1 MMGFLGP
8 NKYDCVWSH
17 TLHLRRR
24 YRGWC
29 PTGGWRRVPGRRV
42 LVLSANVQRKPPH
55 RGAGEPGAG
64 HTHTGRAPRLTRDE
78 HTVTDRESHDRTD
91 PLTNKLTTDPTRT
104 DRRTEKTRRPGH
116 TRTTRCQS
124 AATQKRRPQRTQPC
138 PLPLPE
144 HLPAYSPRLLEGG
157 RVPNTGVPVW
167 YRYSIGTPHRLAKN
181 DKNRSV
187 GRGVVVV
194 VSLAPPLLARH
205 GLRAPCPML
214 YCSRCRLGSQ
224 LPCTN

>member
-1 MMGFLGP
+1 MTVSGR
-8 NKYDCVWSH
+8 
-17 TLHLRRR
+17 TL
-24 YRGWC
+24 YIYVVG
-29 PTGGWRRVPGRRV
+29 TGTVAPDRRVASRTRPARSLR
-42 LVLSANVQRKPPH
+42 QRKH
-55 RGAGEPGAG
+55 RAHTGGAGEPGAG

-194 VSLAPPLLARH
+194 LSLAPPLLARH

>member
-1 MMGFLGP
+1 MNNRDTEYNRP
-8 NKYDCVWSH
+8 PECQKRP
-17 TLHLRRR
+17 LRNAQAHNPIRR
-24 YRGWC
+24 HRYARG
-29 PTGGWRRVPGRRV
+29 
-42 LVLSANVQRKPPH
+42 
-55 RGAGEPGAG
+55 
-64 HTHTGRAPRLTRDE
+64 
-78 HTVTDRESHDRTD
+78 
-91 PLTNKLTTDPTRT
+91 
-104 DRRTEKTRRPGH
+104 RPGH
-116 TRTTRCQS
+116 ARPGANPR
-124 AATQKRRPQRTQPC
+124 RLRRGRPQRTQPC

>member
-24 YRGWC
+24 YRGAR
-29 PTGGWRRVPGRRV
+29 PAGGVAYPAGAF
-42 LVLSANVQRKPPH
+42 SPPCANENTRPH
-55 RGAGEPGAG
+55 RGRAGSRSRERD
-64 HTHTGRAPRLTRDE
+64 THTRDE

>member
-1 MMGFLGP
+1 MCIV
-8 NKYDCVWSH
+8 NVISVSRHTEESCVSVWSGKFSLSRTLSRRSRSSSHSSSQSH
-17 TLHLRRR
+17 T
-24 YRGWC
+24 
-29 PTGGWRRVPGRRV
+29 VGRE
-42 LVLSANVQRKPPH
+42 N
-55 RGAGEPGAG
+55 
-64 HTHTGRAPRLTRDE
+64 
-78 HTVTDRESHDRTD
+78 TVTDREPHDQTYPQTHRAHNPSEPQRTG
-91 PLTNKLTTDPTRT
+91 RT
-104 DRRTEKTRRPGH
+104 GHARPGANP
-116 TRTTRCQS
+116 RRL
-124 AATQKRRPQRTQPC
+124 RRGRPQRTQPC